1 MRRIRP
7 VLSGLLV
14 AGFLLG
20 LSSLTGCGNS
30 EEGSAPKLSGSKD
43 EIQKAKSIRYS
54 GQACRRQA
62 GARWLTVAQATAIVR
77 PLLDRRRRR
86 PARNSFSPDFVV
98 PAGTPS
104 FRLSSPIARFYLF

>member
-14 AGFLLG
+14 AGFLVG

-43 EIQKAKSIRYS
+43 EIQKAKQS
-54 GQACRRQA
+54 GIPGKPAA
-62 GARWLTVAQATAIVR
+62 GNRG
-77 PLLDRRRRR
+77 P
-86 PARNSFSPDFVV
+86 
-98 PAGTPS
+98 GG
-104 FRLSSPIARFYLF
+104 